1 MEAVNL
7 RKIRYLFLALIL
19 GFILGIRDG
28 YVALWKD
35 GSGDPVE
42 VFPYQARYLPAA
54 DQRALEN
61 GIHLDSAEELNRLLE
76 DYLS

>member
-35 GSGDPVE
+35 GSGNPVE
-42 VFPYQARYLPAA
+42 VFPYQARFLPPS
-54 DQRALEN
+54 DQLALEN

>member
-7 RKIRYLFLALIL
+7 RKIRYLYLALVL

-35 GSGDPVE
+35 GSRDPVE
-42 VFPYQARYLPAA
+42 VFPYQASFLPPS

-61 GIHLDSAEELNRLLE
+61 GIHLDSTDELNRLLE